1 MFVYAAALVLVLLF
15 LSSAVK
21 ILNEY
26 ERGVVFRLG
35 RVIGCKGPGLILL
48 IPAIDKMVR
57 VDLRVVAMDVPAQD
71 VITRDN
77 VTIKVSAVLYFR
89 VIDPNRAIVGVENYL
104 YATSQL
110 SQTTLRSVCGQA
122 ELDELLASREKINTH
137 LQEILDKDT
146 EPWGVKVAKVEI
158 KNIDLP
164 QEMQRAIAKQAEA
177 ERERR
182 AKVIGAEGEFQ
193 AAQKLSDAAKIIGE
207 NPIALQ
213 LRYLQTLREVAAENN
228 STTIFPV
235 PIDLLTPFMQLAK
248 MVTPAPRRRSD
259 EVSSPFRGGDPRP
272 LRLRG
277 GASAGACAP
286 GRSSRVAAFHRPGAD
301 AAGAHHP
308 SRSRRGI
315 SLRGDGDPVHPCA
328 PFARGIGSR
337 PRRGDDPGVGRRR
350 EAGRRSGGSRHLVRG
365 RGTDPV
371 ERVEAP
377 RRRPRRG
384 GGAGP
389 ARREPESGRT
399 GPLPREERGAARRR
413 RGAVRDVRRR
423 RGQPGGRAA
432 VPPGGARGD
441 GGVRADVRRRGGR
454 EAARPR
460 V

>member
-1 MFVYAAALVLVLLF
+1 MIMYAAAAVLVMLF

-21 ILNEY
+21 VLNEY

-35 RVIGCKGPGLILL
+35 RVIGSKGPGLILL

-110 SQTTLRSVCGQA
+110 SQTTLRSVCGQV
-122 ELDELLASREKINTH
+122 ELDELLAEREKINAH

-182 AKVIGAEGEFQ
+182 AKVIDAEGEFQ

-248 MVTPAPRRRSD
+248 MVTPAP
-259 EVSSPFRGGDPRP
+259 
-272 LRLRG
+272 
-277 GASAGACAP
+277 
-286 GRSSRVAAFHRPGAD
+286 
-301 AAGAHHP
+301 
-308 SRSRRGI
+308 
-315 SLRGDGDPVHPCA
+315 
-328 PFARGIGSR
+328 
-337 PRRGDDPGVGRRR
+337 
-350 EAGRRSGGSRHLVRG
+350 
-365 RGTDPV
+365 
-371 ERVEAP
+371 
-377 RRRPRRG
+377 
-384 GGAGP
+384 
-389 ARREPESGRT
+389 
-399 GPLPREERGAARRR
+399 
-413 RGAVRDVRRR
+413 
-423 RGQPGGRAA
+423 PGGTT
-432 VPPGGARGD
+432 PPAG
-441 GGVRADVRRRGGR
+441 
-454 EAARPR
+454 
-460 V
+460 